1 MKEKKTATHLLFF
14 FYPKRPDKYR
24 VGKTPQKTRVAAD
37 IETPYK
43 RMKQMEGEWLLCD
56 TCLSITAH
64 EANSLLFLFF
74 LFFVVLST
82 QYENTQRQKKS
93 AVNDERKNKNAT
105 DIHFFSF
112 PQNLHVRIN
121 FDSLQMSSTSF
132 AFNQPARKKEKEKKK
147 ENVKTHRKCKKN
159 AKKPKCKANVK
170 KQEALFPSFSS
181 YTRQII
187 KQAQDGNQGLRL

>member
-82 QYENTQRQKKS
+82 QYENTQRQKK
-93 AVNDERKNKNAT
+93 
-105 DIHFFSF
+105 
-112 PQNLHVRIN
+112 
-121 FDSLQMSSTSF
+121 
-132 AFNQPARKKEKEKKK
+132 
-147 ENVKTHRKCKKN
+147 KCS
-159 AKKPKCKANVK
+159 
-170 KQEALFPSFSS
+170 Q
-181 YTRQII
+181 R
-187 KQAQDGNQGLRL
+187 